1 MRNDNRRIAVNTGI
15 LYVRMLLIMA
25 ITIYTSRILLK
36 ALGITDY
43 GIYNVVG
50 SAVTLFSFLNS
61 CLIPVTQRYLSIEL
75 GKRNYKRLNTVFN
88 VSISIHVFIALVIVV
103 LCETCGVWLLNCKMV
118 IPADRLVAANWCF
131 QLSLLG
137 LVLSIISIPY
147 NGLIISHEKMNAFA
161 YISLVD
167 VLLKLVICYVVDNF
181 HSDRLILYGVLIVVA
196 QTLSQFLYWAYC
208 NKKFQESKLCF
219 VGYGALH
226 KEILRIA
233 GWGLFAHIPY
243 AINTSLINMLL
254 NMFFSPIVNAARGIS
269 VQVTSALQQFST
281 NLQTSVTPQIT
292 KSYAMN
298 DYERMLFL
306 IINSSRFSI
315 YLLFI
320 IVLPVY
326 MRLEDILS
334 LWLVEVPE
342 YNTSSFIRITI
353 IGSFLTCLQTP
364 LTVGL
369 RSQGNIGKPFFWSG
383 IAELFVVPICYLFLL
398 FEYSPTT
405 VFIVQVVV
413 ELLVLVIRVYYCNI
427 LIGLS
432 ISKYVWNALVY
443 PFSVV
448 IVISGVS
455 FLTLSNISVSD
466 TGFWYLLTVSLFC
479 IILSLIMICMLG
491 LRKSERKKISE
502 FVIKRLHIY

>member
-1 MRNDNRRIAVNTGI
+1 
-15 LYVRMLLIMA
+15 
-25 ITIYTSRILLK
+25 
-36 ALGITDY
+36 
-43 GIYNVVG
+43 
-50 SAVTLFSFLNS
+50 
-61 CLIPVTQRYLSIEL
+61 
-75 GKRNYKRLNTVFN
+75 
-88 VSISIHVFIALVIVV
+88 
-103 LCETCGVWLLNCKMV
+103 
-118 IPADRLVAANWCF
+118 
-131 QLSLLG
+131 
-137 LVLSIISIPY
+137 
-147 NGLIISHEKMNAFA
+147 
-161 YISLVD
+161 
-167 VLLKLVICYVVDNF
+167 
-181 HSDRLILYGVLIVVA
+181 
-196 QTLSQFLYWAYC
+196 
-208 NKKFQESKLCF
+208 
-219 VGYGALH
+219 
-226 KEILRIA
+226 
-233 GWGLFAHIPY
+233 
-243 AINTSLINMLL
+243 
-254 NMFFSPIVNAARGIS
+254 
-269 VQVTSALQQFST
+269 
-281 NLQTSVTPQIT
+281 
-292 KSYAMN
+292 
-298 DYERMLFL
+298 
-306 IINSSRFSI
+306 
-315 YLLFI
+315 
-320 IVLPVY
+320 

-342 YNTSSFIRITI
+342 YTSSFIRITI

>member
-219 VGYGALH
+219 VGYSALH

-269 VQVTSALQQFST
+269 VQVTSALQQFGT

-342 YNTSSFIRITI
+342 YTSSFIRITI

-432 ISKYVWNALVY
+432 ISKNVCKARIY
-443 PFSVV
+443 PITQV

>member
-233 GWGLFAHIPY
+233 RL
-243 AINTSLINMLL
+243 
-254 NMFFSPIVNAARGIS
+254 GI
-269 VQVTSALQQFST
+269 
-281 NLQTSVTPQIT
+281 IC
-292 KSYAMN
+292 SY
-298 DYERMLFL
+298 
-306 IINSSRFSI
+306 
-315 YLLFI
+315 
-320 IVLPVY
+320 
-326 MRLEDILS
+326 
-334 LWLVEVPE
+334 
-342 YNTSSFIRITI
+342 
-353 IGSFLTCLQTP
+353 P
-364 LTVGL
+364 L
-369 RSQGNIGKPFFWSG
+369 
-383 IAELFVVPICYLFLL
+383 C
-398 FEYSPTT
+398 
-405 VFIVQVVV
+405 
-413 ELLVLVIRVYYCNI
+413 
-427 LIGLS
+427 
-432 ISKYVWNALVY
+432 
-443 PFSVV
+443 
-448 IVISGVS
+448 
-455 FLTLSNISVSD
+455 D
-466 TGFWYLLTVSLFC
+466 
-479 IILSLIMICMLG
+479 
-491 LRKSERKKISE
+491 
-502 FVIKRLHIY
+502 

>member
-1 MRNDNRRIAVNTGI
+1 
-15 LYVRMLLIMA
+15 
-25 ITIYTSRILLK
+25 
-36 ALGITDY
+36 
-43 GIYNVVG
+43 
-50 SAVTLFSFLNS
+50 
-61 CLIPVTQRYLSIEL
+61 
-75 GKRNYKRLNTVFN
+75 
-88 VSISIHVFIALVIVV
+88 
-103 LCETCGVWLLNCKMV
+103 MV

-226 KEILRIA
+226 KEILRVA
-233 GWGLFAHIPY
+233 GWGLLAHIPY

-342 YNTSSFIRITI
+342 YTSSFIRITI

>member
-181 HSDRLILYGVLIVVA
+181 HSDRLIFRSLILYGVLIVVA

-342 YNTSSFIRITI
+342 YTSSFIRITI

-455 FLTLSNISVSD
+455 F
-466 TGFWYLLTVSLFC
+466 
-479 IILSLIMICMLG
+479 
-491 LRKSERKKISE
+491 
-502 FVIKRLHIY
+502 

>member
-1 MRNDNRRIAVNTGI
+1 MFDTC
-15 LYVRMLLIMA
+15 Y
-25 ITIYTSRILLK
+25 SKILL
-36 ALGITDY
+36 
-43 GIYNVVG
+43 
-50 SAVTLFSFLNS
+50 
-61 CLIPVTQRYLSIEL
+61 IEL

-219 VGYGALH
+219 VGYSALH

-269 VQVTSALQQFST
+269 VQVTSALQQFGT

-342 YNTSSFIRITI
+342 YTSSFIRITI

>member
-103 LCETCGVWLLNCKMV
+103 LCETCGVWLLN

-342 YNTSSFIRITI
+342 YTSSFIRITI

>member
-181 HSDRLILYGVLIVVA
+181 HSDRLILYGGVLIVVA

-219 VGYGALH
+219 VGYSALH

-269 VQVTSALQQFST
+269 VQVTSALQQFGT

-342 YNTSSFIRITI
+342 YTSSFIRITI

>member
-118 IPADRLVAANWCF
+118 IPADRLVAANWC
-131 QLSLLG
+131 LSLLG

-342 YNTSSFIRITI
+342 YTSSFIRITI

>member
-1 MRNDNRRIAVNTGI
+1 
-15 LYVRMLLIMA
+15 
-25 ITIYTSRILLK
+25 
-36 ALGITDY
+36 
-43 GIYNVVG
+43 
-50 SAVTLFSFLNS
+50 
-61 CLIPVTQRYLSIEL
+61 
-75 GKRNYKRLNTVFN
+75 
-88 VSISIHVFIALVIVV
+88 
-103 LCETCGVWLLNCKMV
+103 
-118 IPADRLVAANWCF
+118 
-131 QLSLLG
+131 
-137 LVLSIISIPY
+137 
-147 NGLIISHEKMNAFA
+147 
-161 YISLVD
+161 
-167 VLLKLVICYVVDNF
+167 
-181 HSDRLILYGVLIVVA
+181 
-196 QTLSQFLYWAYC
+196 
-208 NKKFQESKLCF
+208 
-219 VGYGALH
+219 
-226 KEILRIA
+226 
-233 GWGLFAHIPY
+233 
-243 AINTSLINMLL
+243 
-254 NMFFSPIVNAARGIS
+254 
-269 VQVTSALQQFST
+269 
-281 NLQTSVTPQIT
+281 
-292 KSYAMN
+292 MN

-342 YNTSSFIRITI
+342 YTSSFIRITI

-455 FLTLSNISVSD
+455 FLTLSNISV
-466 TGFWYLLTVSLFC
+466 FRHRLLVSAYCF
-479 IILSLIMICMLG
+479 IILHYIVSNYDMYV
-491 LRKSERKKISE
+491 RFAQVRA
-502 FVIKRLHIY
+502 

>member
-208 NKKFQESKLCF
+208 KKFQESKLCF

-342 YNTSSFIRITI
+342 YTSSFIRITI

>member
-219 VGYGALH
+219 VGYSALH

-243 AINTSLINMLL
+243 AINMLL

-269 VQVTSALQQFST
+269 VQVTSALQQFGT

-342 YNTSSFIRITI
+342 YTSSFIRITI

>member
-1 MRNDNRRIAVNTGI
+1 MQ
-15 LYVRMLLIMA
+15 
-25 ITIYTSRILLK
+25 
-36 ALGITDY
+36 
-43 GIYNVVG
+43 
-50 SAVTLFSFLNS
+50 LNYR
-61 CLIPVTQRYLSIEL
+61 PQ
-75 GKRNYKRLNTVFN
+75 NYKRLNTVFN

-342 YNTSSFIRITI
+342 YTSSFIRITI

>member
-1 MRNDNRRIAVNTGI
+1 
-15 LYVRMLLIMA
+15 MLVYRFMF
-25 ITIYTSRILLK
+25 LL
-36 ALGITDY
+36 L
-43 GIYNVVG
+43 
-50 SAVTLFSFLNS
+50 
-61 CLIPVTQRYLSIEL
+61 
-75 GKRNYKRLNTVFN
+75 
-88 VSISIHVFIALVIVV
+88 LVIVV

-219 VGYGALH
+219 VGYSALH

-269 VQVTSALQQFST
+269 VQVTSALQQFGT

-342 YNTSSFIRITI
+342 YTSSFIRITI

>member
-342 YNTSSFIRITI
+342 YTSSFIRITI

-432 ISKYVWNALVY
+432 ISK
-443 PFSVV
+443 
-448 IVISGVS
+448 
-455 FLTLSNISVSD
+455 
-466 TGFWYLLTVSLFC
+466 
-479 IILSLIMICMLG
+479 
-491 LRKSERKKISE
+491 
-502 FVIKRLHIY
+502 

>member
-50 SAVTLFSFLNS
+50 SAVTLF
-61 CLIPVTQRYLSIEL
+61 YLSIEL

-342 YNTSSFIRITI
+342 YTSSFIRITI